1 MTAAVAQPQK
11 PTRSTTMPS
20 SAKPASQQQPDEA
33 PATAGTALPTVPV
46 SRYVLFGA
54 IASIG
59 LGLDLYSKWW
69 MFHTLGMPGMDP
81 GIWLLP
87 EVFGFQTSL
96 NEGALWGMGQ
106 GQQNVFITLS
116 FVASVAILYWLFV
129 QRAAHDLW
137 TTTALGGVM
146 AGILGN
152 LYDRLGLPGLLWNY
166 PDDRIGQ
173 PVYAVRDWIYFKL
186 IEWPLFNIA
195 DSLLVCGCIM
205 LALQAWWTPDERT
218 EGPQAKGRLT

>member
-1 MTAAVAQPQK
+1 MPVAVAQPHQSASPKPMPSHGK
-11 PTRSTTMPS
+11 PT
-20 SAKPASQQQPDEA
+20 SQQPYAA
-33 PATAGTALPTVPV
+33 PTAMGSALPAVPV
-46 SRYVLFGA
+46 SRYVLFAA
-54 IASIG
+54 IAGIG

-69 MFHTLGMPGMDP
+69 MFHTLGMPGEHP
-81 GIWLLP
+81 GIWPWP

-106 GQQNVFITLS
+106 GRQGLFIGLS
-116 FVASVAILYWLFV
+116 CVATVAILYWLFV
-129 QRAAHDLW
+129 QKAALDLW

-152 LYDRLGLPGLLWNY
+152 LYDRVGLPSLLWNY
-166 PDDRIGQ
+166 PEARIGQ

-218 EGPQAKGRLT
+218 PVAEGQTN